1 MSADW
6 LLTKTVPKGSRHNIA
21 LFKTVDVMVFR
32 SHVRRSLINFQ
43 DLVKSAPLVLD
54 AAEGSRRW
62 LTAGAV
68 QPGDRSTF
76 CMFWV

>member
-1 MSADW
+1 
-6 LLTKTVPKGSRHNIA
+6 
-21 LFKTVDVMVFR
+21 MVFR